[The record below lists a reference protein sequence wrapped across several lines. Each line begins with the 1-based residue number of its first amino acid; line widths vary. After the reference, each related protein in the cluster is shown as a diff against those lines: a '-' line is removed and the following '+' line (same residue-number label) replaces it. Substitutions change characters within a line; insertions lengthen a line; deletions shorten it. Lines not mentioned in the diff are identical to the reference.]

1 MMTYL
6 SAEIDGNA
14 ANSAHLIAE
23 LCGEHEE
30 LLVDQRGFLLIPEQE
45 WEAVERLADQ
55 HHCALR
61 PVEQSREAA

>member
-1 MMTYL
+1 MTRYS

-14 ANSAHLIAE
+14 ANSAQLIAE
-23 LCGEHEE
+23 LRGEHKD

-45 WEAVERLADQ
+45 WEVVERLADQ

-61 PVEQSREAA
+61 PIEQSREAA